1 MRLPIAAIVMIMVA
15 GVLFFLFVGFN
26 NAFHG
31 PGGLKEKIWEAG
43 NRTMSGER
51 EASFDAMMPKITQG
65 FGIASVLCFL
75 LAIVFFVVEAF
86 SRPPT
91 QVQ

>member
-1 MRLPIAAIVMIMVA
+1 MVA
-15 GVLFFLFVGFN
+15 GVLLFMFIGFN
-26 NAFHG
+26 HAFHAE
-31 PGGLKEKIWEAG
+31 GGLKEKIWEAG

-65 FGIASVLCFL
+65 FGLASVLCFL